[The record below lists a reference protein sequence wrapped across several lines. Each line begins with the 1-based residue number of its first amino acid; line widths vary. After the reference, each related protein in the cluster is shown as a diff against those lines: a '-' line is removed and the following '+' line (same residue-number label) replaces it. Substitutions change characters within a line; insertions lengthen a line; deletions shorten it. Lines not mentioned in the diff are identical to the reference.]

1 MEKNL
6 LLMNGKD
13 YWLIP
18 RYESKEIITVNVQT
32 KSETRYPFLS
42 KKAAK
47 ENYDLWLENSE
58 VRLPRT
64 FLIKSKNYNTAMIK
78 TLKELGIKKER
89 KSDLRT
95 YLFYHLFETT
105 WTCSHIDEITG
116 TIIPTLDLKD
126 LKEILAKKKQ
136 LSQVV
141 QERMTRGMGLLSN
154 EL

>member
-6 LLMNGKD
+6 YLYNGKD

-18 RYESKEIITVNVQT
+18 RPKQKEVIMINIQT
-32 KSETRYPFLS
+32 KTQRKIPFITS
-42 KKAAK
+42 KAVTD
-47 ENYDLWLENSE
+47 NYECWLENSE

-64 FLIKSKNYNTAMIK
+64 FLIKSKNYNTAMVK

-126 LKEILAKKKQ
+126 FKEILAKKKQ

-154 EL
+154 EH